1 MLTATNDQKKALR
14 RHKKIHGIDDVRHTL
29 VKGCIDREAYMQF
42 PYDVR
47 VYGLWEALL
56 YAESYET
63 EGKYAPGTAQ
73 KALDAAIG
81 CLAQIEARI
90 GG

>member
-14 RHKKIHGIDDVRHTL
+14 RHKTIHGIDDVRHTL
-29 VKGCIDREAYMQF
+29 VKGCKDQASYIQF
-42 PYDVR
+42 GYDVQ

-56 YAESYET
+56 YAKNYEDQ
-63 EGKYAPGTAQ
+63 GAYAEGTAQ
-73 KALDAAIG
+73 KALEAAIG